1 MVASEL
7 VEPAWGTV
15 FVRAVGC
22 GWAVSL
28 GIYLGE
34 VSHLSRC
41 CELAW
46 WWDRLLA
53 MSWSRMIEGL
63 FEVGLLLILCVILGQ
78 PRYVR
83 ACVWVVAAVCA

>member
-1 MVASEL
+1 MYVLSILTGTFTSDPHAKGIAEMVASEL

-34 VSHLSRC
+34 VSYLMWC
-41 CELAW
+41 GEVAW
-46 WWDRLLA
+46 W
-53 MSWSRMIEGL
+53 
-63 FEVGLLLILCVILGQ
+63 
-78 PRYVR
+78 
-83 ACVWVVAAVCA
+83 